1 MTLYN
6 PRHTNTTQLLNN
18 EINLKI
24 VSEHLGHADI
34 QLTANVYIGVLDSSK
49 IKIAS
54 VTEDILSG
62 KNTK

>member
-6 PRHTNTTQLLNN
+6 LRHTNTTQPLNN
-18 EINLKI
+18 EIDLKI

-34 QLTANVYIGVLDSSK
+34 QLAANVYISVLDSSK
-49 IKIAS
+49 IKLAS
-54 VTEDILSG
+54 ISEDILSG